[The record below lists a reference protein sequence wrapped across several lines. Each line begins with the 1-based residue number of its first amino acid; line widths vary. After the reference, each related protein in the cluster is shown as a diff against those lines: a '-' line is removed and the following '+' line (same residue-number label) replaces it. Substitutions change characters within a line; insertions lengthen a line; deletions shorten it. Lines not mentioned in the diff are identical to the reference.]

1 MVIQNS
7 EVSMTS
13 KSSVTRA
20 AKLTVQSE
28 LTPTIHLEGIKVI
41 GDAGKTEKTDE
52 TEGEKGAS
60 KATIGEEG
68 FLSSL
73 NYALGS
79 NGTVQEVAPENP
91 LLNAPANKKVRLHTM
106 EYLIKMLLLGR
117 IFEEDTE
124 FGRMLKENFCEGDDG
139 SYSEGM
145 DYIDNT
151 PPNFVQITK
160 TSYSYHEEQ
169 NLAFASQGTAV
180 TADGRK
186 LSFNYNFEMS
196 KTFTQQYD
204 SVIQTAVRR
213 CIDPLVI
220 NLDDCPT
227 TITDQTFY
235 FDLDG
240 DGEDDEL
247 HNLGGGSGFLA
258 LDKNG
263 DGIIN
268 DGLELFGAKSG
279 NGFAELAAYDEDGNG
294 WIDENDPI
302 FTKLRIMTI
311 TELGEKELYGLKES
325 DVGAIFLGRIDTD
338 FTHRNGNQSSAYTR
352 ESGIFLHESDGR
364 AGGVQHVDFAT

>member
-338 FTHRNGNQSSAYTR
+338 FTHRNGDQSSAYTR

-364 AGGVQHVDFAT
+364 AGGVQHVDFTT

>member
-20 AKLTVQSE
+20 AKMTVQSE
-28 LTPTIHLEGIKVI
+28 FTPTIHLEGIKVI

-73 NYALGS
+73 NYALES

-91 LLNAPANKKVRLHTM
+91 LLNAPANRKVRLHTM

-124 FGRMLKENFCEGDDG
+124 FGRMLKENFCEGDNG
-139 SYSEGM
+139 SYLEGM

-151 PPNFVQITK
+151 HPNFVQITK

-302 FTKLRIMTI
+302 FSKLRIMTI

-325 DVGAIFLGRIDTD
+325 DVGAIFLGRLDTD